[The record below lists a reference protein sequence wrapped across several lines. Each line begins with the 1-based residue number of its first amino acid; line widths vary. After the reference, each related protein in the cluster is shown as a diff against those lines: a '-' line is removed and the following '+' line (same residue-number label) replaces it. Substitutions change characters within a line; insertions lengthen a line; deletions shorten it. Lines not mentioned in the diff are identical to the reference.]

1 MGIRTTPIDIH
12 SVQQEGQ
19 AWFRAADVSREF
31 NFMSTSHIKKHAA
44 PRNIMKD
51 AHGVN
56 YVNLEGLR
64 QVANNE
70 FFSSRLKFAA
80 DNLRDWINTITPGHP
95 SDFLVTS
102 KQVQEATEA
111 FSRDL
116 AEVTDIPQRDY
127 IPSNPIPNAQK
138 EHNMATANTV
148 HSSNN
153 NSVETFDFH
162 GNEIRVVKKDGAPW
176 FVLSD
181 LAKVMEIKTTANI
194 KSRLDQAGV
203 DSVNISSGGQN
214 RKMTIINKAN
224 MYRVIM
230 RSDKAEAI
238 KFQNWVTDVVL
249 VAIDE
254 TGSYSTS
261 EKLIQQFQLPS
272 NFVEAL
278 ESLVAAEKDKIVLT
292 NENKQLTLTNHT
304 LDVENYELSAINAEM
319 KPLAEEYKALMD
331 SRGTFSM
338 MDTAKIVGIGRT
350 ILFQFLRDEKIL
362 MSLGSNKNVAYQRY
376 TNYFQTRAHRWV
388 DRDGNSRVGKTTY
401 VYPAGLDFIAKRLRK
416 AGRI

>member
-1 MGIRTTPIDIH
+1 MAIRKRLDQAGVDSVNISYGNQNRLDQADFDTIEDSYGNQKRLDQDGVDTIDTT
-12 SVQQEGQ
+12 
-19 AWFRAADVSREF
+19 AL
-31 NFMSTSHIKKHAA
+31 TSKTTA
-44 PRNIMKD
+44 
-51 AHGVN
+51 
-56 YVNLEGLR
+56 LQGLR
-64 QVANNE
+64 I
-70 FFSSRLKFAA
+70 L
-80 DNLRDWINTITPGHP
+80 G
-95 SDFLVTS
+95 
-102 KQVQEATEA
+102 AT
-111 FSRDL
+111 
-116 AEVTDIPQRDY
+116 
-127 IPSNPIPNAQK
+127 PSNPIPNAQK

-148 HSSNN
+148 HPSNN

-162 GNEIRVVKKDGAPW
+162 GNQIRVVMKDGNPW

-181 LAKVMEIKTTANI
+181 LAKVMEIKNI
-194 KSRLDQAGV
+194 TNLKTRLDLDGFRQAEVV
-203 DSVNISSGGQN
+203 DNKGRRNPNTGIV
-214 RKMTIINKAN
+214 NKAN

-230 RSDKAEAI
+230 RSDKPEAV

-278 ESLVAAEKDKIVLT
+278 EALVGAEKDKIVLT
-292 NENKQLTLTNHT
+292 NENKELALTNHT
-304 LDVENYELSAINAEM
+304 LDVENYELSAVNAEM

-350 ILFQFLRDEKIL
+350 NLFQFLRDEKIL

-376 TNYFQTRAHRWV
+376 TNYFQTRAHRWE